1 MNLQEAQEKHNVA
14 SMKAIEII
22 QQYQAGLI
30 LLDEFVAAIAKL
42 SCRRRTS
49 LAWLT
54 SPLASVWVS
63 PLTNQP
69 RADPPRSART
79 LKE

>member
-42 SCRRRTS
+42 ELPPTDIVGVVD
-49 LAWLT
+49 LATGLRMG
-54 SPLASVWVS
+54 VS
-63 PLTNQP
+63 TY
-69 RADPPRSART
+69 
-79 LKE
+79 